1 MQNLHYRFDRYYIG
15 QIYGGDLAKIYRLLR
30 IYELYRKKIGAVQ
43 IFFNL
48 FAYSFGIY
56 IKFEYQNPLFFY
68 LFDSVDV
75 KSYPE
80 RLEKSHLNLSEND
93 FCCLGTLISKI
104 ITNFWHLVTLS
115 TFIFGQNYLI
125 LYPSLGILTTVVTVL

>member
-1 MQNLHYRFDRYYIG
+1 MVEISQKFIVFSECMNFI
-15 QIYGGDLAKIYRLLR
+15 
-30 IYELYRKKIGAVQ
+30 EKKIG
-43 IFFNL
+43 
-48 FAYSFGIY
+48 AYSFGIY

-104 ITNFWHLVTLS
+104 ITNF
-115 TFIFGQNYLI
+115 
-125 LYPSLGILTTVVTVL
+125 